1 MKNNLVSIIVPVY
14 NAEKTLKKCC
24 YSLLEQTYKNIEII
38 LVNDGSNDDSSK
50 ICRKFAKK
58 DHRVKFIDKENGG
71 VSSARNAGIECA
83 RGEYLSF
90 VDSDDYVDKEYIQN
104 MYEKIQKDNSDIC
117 LAGYWIKKHG
127 FVQKNENGKGS
138 CLYDQSLYYEKLL
151 DFIWGKN
158 GMYFPV
164 AKLYRKSLIKQ
175 NEIKFNE
182 NIQCG
187 EDMLFN
193 VQFFRYCKS
202 MTIISEC
209 NYYYIMHGGGL
220 SGKYQPRFWRDMS
233 MVYQNYLKIYEE
245 NYPEKI
251 TEAKEIILTL
261 LRNTMFNFY
270 YKKRSIKEGT
280 VFLKKCSNN
289 SEVAEILQEVMP
301 QNRFNQI
308 ILFCIKHGLYSDLC
322 IGFKAKNPIKKYFF
336 PIFCFVRKYI

>member
-1 MKNNLVSIIVPVY
+1 
-14 NAEKTLKKCC
+14 
-24 YSLLEQTYKNIEII
+24 
-38 LVNDGSNDDSSK
+38 
-50 ICRKFAKK
+50 
-58 DHRVKFIDKENGG
+58 
-71 VSSARNAGIECA
+71 
-83 RGEYLSF
+83 
-90 VDSDDYVDKEYIQN
+90 
-104 MYEKIQKDNSDIC
+104 
-117 LAGYWIKKHG
+117 
-127 FVQKNENGKGS
+127 
-138 CLYDQSLYYEKLL
+138 
-151 DFIWGKN
+151 
-158 GMYFPV
+158 MYFPV

-289 SEVAEILQEVMP
+289 SEVAEILQEVIP

-308 ILFCIKHGLYSDLC
+308 ILFCIKHGLYSALC
-322 IGFKAKNPIKKYFF
+322 IGFKSKNPIKKYFF
-336 PIFCFVRKYI
+336 PVFCFVRKYI

>member
-1 MKNNLVSIIVPVY
+1 MKNDLVSIIVPVY

-50 ICRKFAKK
+50 ICRKFAKN

-90 VDSDDYVDKEYIQN
+90 VD
-104 MYEKIQKDNSDIC
+104 
-117 LAGYWIKKHG
+117 
-127 FVQKNENGKGS
+127 S

-289 SEVAEILQEVMP
+289 SEVAEILQEVIP

-308 ILFCIKHGLYSDLC
+308 ILFCIKHGLYSALC
-322 IGFKAKNPIKKYFF
+322 IGFKSKNPIKKYFF
-336 PIFCFVRKYI
+336 PVFCFVRKYI

>member
-1 MKNNLVSIIVPVY
+1 MKNDLVSIIVPVY
-14 NAEKTLKKCC
+14 KEKKTLKKCC

-50 ICRKFAKK
+50 ICRKFAKN

-193 VQFFRYCKS
+193 VQFF
-202 MTIISEC
+202 
-209 NYYYIMHGGGL
+209 
-220 SGKYQPRFWRDMS
+220 
-233 MVYQNYLKIYEE
+233 
-245 NYPEKI
+245 
-251 TEAKEIILTL
+251 
-261 LRNTMFNFY
+261 
-270 YKKRSIKEGT
+270 
-280 VFLKKCSNN
+280 
-289 SEVAEILQEVMP
+289 
-301 QNRFNQI
+301 
-308 ILFCIKHGLYSDLC
+308 
-322 IGFKAKNPIKKYFF
+322 
-336 PIFCFVRKYI
+336 

>member
-1 MKNNLVSIIVPVY
+1 MKNDLISIIVPVY

-24 YSLLEQTYKNIEII
+24 YSLLGQTYKNIEII
-38 LVNDGSNDDSSK
+38 LVNDGSNDESGK
-50 ICRKFAKK
+50 ICQMFAKK
-58 DHRVKFIDKENGG
+58 DKRIKFIDKENGG
-71 VSSARNAGIECA
+71 VSSARNTGIEHTE
-83 RGEYLSF
+83 GEYIGF

-104 MYEKIQKDNSDIC
+104 MYKKIKKDNSDIC
-117 LAGYWIKKHG
+117 MAGYWIKKHS
-127 FVQKNENGKGS
+127 FVQKNENGKDN
-138 CLYDQSLYYEKLL
+138 CLYEQNLYYEKLL

-158 GMYFPV
+158 GMYFPF
-164 AKLYRKSLIKQ
+164 AKLYRSSLIKQ
-175 NEIKFNE
+175 NGIKFNE

-193 VQFFRYCKS
+193 VQFFRYSTS

-220 SGKYQPRFWRDMS
+220 SGRYQPRFWRDMI
-233 MVYQNYLKIYEE
+233 MVYHNYLKIYEE

-251 TEAKEIILTL
+251 TEAKELILTL

-270 YKKRSIKEGT
+270 YKKSSNKEGI
-280 VFLKKCSNN
+280 VFFKKCINDL
-289 SEVAEILQEVMP
+289 EVSKILQGVIP
-301 QNRFNQI
+301 QNRFNQV
-308 ILFCIKHGLYSDLC
+308 ILFCIKNRLYSVLC